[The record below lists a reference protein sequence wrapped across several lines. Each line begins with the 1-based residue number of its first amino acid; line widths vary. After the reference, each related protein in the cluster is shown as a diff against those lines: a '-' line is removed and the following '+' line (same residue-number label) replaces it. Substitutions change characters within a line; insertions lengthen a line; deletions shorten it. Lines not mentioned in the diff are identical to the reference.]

1 MVRSKFEFWDEK
13 NGYLD
18 KNDANGNEGLTMMDG
33 SNVNE
38 TISKRKSDIDF
49 LALH

>member
-1 MVRSKFEFWDEK
+1 MGSKFEFWEEK

-18 KNDANGNEGLTMMDG
+18 EDDANGNEVLTMMDG

-38 TISKRKSDIDF
+38 NILKRKSDIDF
-49 LALH
+49 LAFI